1 MRAALL
7 LSASLLLPP
16 LSGCASLADDEA
28 ARVKLS
34 YVCSGDD
41 VGQCNYVLFSEGRRV
56 SSLLRLKQGQSHTL
70 ENMPVST
77 RFCMSS
83 GDEPFPD
90 PRTCRQ
96 FHVNGRPVSEPTSV

>member
-1 MRAALL
+1 MRTC
-7 LSASLLLPP
+7 LLLPLVLLLP
-16 LSGCASLADDEA
+16 CLGGCATLDDTPPD
-28 ARVKLS
+28 RVKLS
-34 YVCSGDD
+34 YVCSGED
-41 VGQCNYVLFSEGRRV
+41 VGHCNYVLFSEGRSV
-56 SSLLRLKQGQSHTL
+56 SSLLRLKQGQTRTL

-96 FHVNGRPVSEPTSV
+96 FHFDGQLVAEQISI